1 MWYEIKKN
9 FPLHMIYLKS
19 TILNGSFKSSREI
32 SSYSLLELERLTE
45 LNQKLIVN

>member
-1 MWYEIKKN
+1 
-9 FPLHMIYLKS
+9 MIYLIS
-19 TILNGSFKSSREI
+19 TILNGSFKSSRKN